1 MYIPAYWIWF
11 AAVGGAVVGIFFVC
25 LCVVAGRADDRIPRP
40 KERTEDE
47 DVEDFISRAKGHF

>member
-1 MYIPAYWIWF
+1 MWIGLAF
-11 AAVGGAVVGIFFVC
+11 VGGLVFGIFIVSM
-25 LCVVAGRADDRIPRP
+25 CVVAGRADDRIPRP